1 MCSFYCTLNV
11 SMPNLC
17 GHSCRTVWQGQH
29 DTILYFLILLLKKKW
44 FEWKK
49 WVWKFS
55 VMEFL
60 LGKNYRI
67 LFFCLVIWYLLTNLF
82 RTMCSREW
90 KCAIYSYF
98 WYLLFH
104 LWWSRGLNLSL
115 VWIEDLQ
122 FSDIISNYSI
132 PKCLNGMFRVLFYS
146 NL

>member
-17 GHSCRTVWQGQH
+17 GHSCRTVWQGQQ
-29 DTILYFLILLLKKKW
+29 DTILYFLILLLKKNDLNGRNE
-44 FEWKK
+44 FESLVLWSFYWEKIT
-49 WVWKFS
+49 
-55 VMEFL
+55 EFF
-60 LGKNYRI
+60 
-67 LFFCLVIWYLLTNLF
+67 FFCLVIWYLLTNLF